1 MNAYDLYK
9 QIKKGVRESKK
20 YGKVYSYIYMSEDT
34 LKMLE
39 TVMRFTERASNSF
52 NSSICGLTICI
63 DNYIPEGCVW
73 LTNEPLYF
81 PKEDSQQKQ
90 PPE

>member
-1 MNAYDLYK
+1 MDAYNLYK

-20 YGKVYSYIYMSEDT
+20 YGKVYSYIYMSEGT

-39 TVMRFTERASNSF
+39 TVMGFTERASDSF
-52 NSSICGLTICI
+52 NSICGLTICI
-63 DNYIPEGCVW
+63 DNDIPKGRVW
-73 LTNEPLYF
+73 VTNEPLYF